1 MALFFD
7 RDFTHR
13 VYSDASYVG
22 IGGWSADF
30 AFMWRVTRDDMCRL
44 GFHMKHVDRQS
55 SEPTG
60 MAPGLH
66 INPLEYVA
74 AVINLWL
81 ALVAII
87 DAGPKEGGY
96 ILQLNADNTTALA
109 WMSEAAR
116 TPDPFLQGLARLG
129 SALLVAAARLLTTV
143 VPTHIPGKQNTEAD
157 ALSRPV
163 SRHCHEVPSLASVIE
178 QWPNLRMCRIFLL
191 PTRLLRDIATVTS
204 SPKTVVSFDGLTT
217 KLLTLRP
224 KSLSLGANS
233 CALQSTLS
241 EN

>member
-13 VYSDASYVG
+13 VYSDASYIG
-22 IGGWSADF
+22 IGGWSSDF
-30 AFMWRVTRDDMCRL
+30 AFMWRVTRDTMSSL
-44 GFHMKHVDRQS
+44 GFDMKRVDSHS

-60 MAPGLH
+60 MAAGLH
-66 INPLEYVA
+66 INPLEYIA
-74 AVINLWL
+74 AIINLWL
-81 ALVAII
+81 ALVKII
-87 DAGPKEGGY
+87 EAGPRDGGY

-129 SALLVAAARLLTTV
+129 SALLVAAARVLTKV

-163 SRHCHEVPSLASVIE
+163 SKFCPEVPSLDSVIAE
-178 QWPNLRMCRIFLL
+178 WPNLRMCRICLL
-191 PTRLLRDIATVTS
+191 PTRLLQAIATVTS
-204 SPKTVVSFDGLTT
+204 SPKTVVSYDALTT
-217 KLLTLRP
+217 ELLTLRP
-224 KSLSLGANS
+224 RSLLHGASS
-233 CALQSTLS
+233 CALQSTLYGD
-241 EN
+241 